1 MSFSRT
7 INELVEYLNVCR
19 DAYYNLNKPI
29 ITDKQYDDLF
39 DELVKLEEESGIILS
54 NSPTQTVGYTAVS
67 EFKKVKHHKPLL
79 SLDKTKSYDDIV
91 KFQNCKNVLYMHKL
105 DGLTIQLTYEE
116 GKLTLAETRGDGV
129 IGEDITNNAK
139 TFIGVPKQIP
149 VKGTIRITG
158 EAIINKADF
167 ERINESLSSD
177 TKYANPRNLA
187 SGSVRQ
193 LDSKVCA
200 SRKVRF
206 IVWNAN
212 DLSSNGTMIDG
223 LLTAY
228 KYGFNIVE
236 YWDSKEQKDSDY
248 VKTTFNNMKGL
259 AEKRGIPIDGIVV
272 MFNDIKYG
280 ESLGRTS
287 HHFKNGIA
295 FKFYDE
301 GDTAI
306 IENIEYT
313 IGKTGVLTPTAV
325 FSPVELCGT
334 TVTRASLH
342 NISIMKQL
350 NIKIGDEVEVYK
362 ANEIIPQ
369 IRVNNTKHS
378 FEDAYRQ
385 TVPLQCPYCGSNTK
399 IDTTIIWI
407 NKSRNEKKE
416 VSVLKCT
423 NNECKGKL
431 LKKFTAF
438 VSKQAMDIKGLS
450 EATIQKF
457 IDLGYLKT
465 YSDIYT
471 VCDTYKNDICSMSG
485 FGEKAVSNL
494 MDAIEASKNTTL
506 DRVLV
511 ALNIEGVGTNVA
523 KVISDH
529 FTGDVEKL
537 KDGIRAGTLYSKL
550 SFIHGLGDYVATNF
564 SEYFNDKDSLSEFNN
579 LLSYLNLNKVTEQ
592 KTGSAL
598 EGKYFVITGSLT
610 TYKNREELVNIIKAN
625 GGTIDSS
632 VKKTTSY
639 LINNDVT
646 SNSSKNKKA
655 KELGVEIIS
664 ENDFNNMLNGNT
676 IQPKKNTKLF

>member
-29 ITDKQYDDLF
+29 ITDRQYDDLF

-67 EFKKVKHHKPLL
+67 EFKKVKHYKPLL

-91 KFQNCKNVLYMHKL
+91 KFQNGKNVLYMHKL
-105 DGLTIQLTYEE
+105 DGLTIQLTYED

-158 EAIINKADF
+158 EAIINKDDF
-167 ERINESLSSD
+167 DRINESLSND
-177 TKYANPRNLA
+177 AKYANPRNLA

-193 LDSKVCA
+193 LDSKICA

-212 DLSSNGTMIDG
+212 DLSSNGTMLDG
-223 LLTAY
+223 LLNAY
-228 KYGFNIVE
+228 KYGFTIVE
-236 YWDSKEQKDSDY
+236 YWDSKEQKDSEY
-248 VKTTFNNMKGL
+248 VKTTFTNMKGL

-272 MFNDIKYG
+272 TFNDIKYG

-306 IENIEYT
+306 IEDVEYT

-350 NIKIGDEVEVYK
+350 NINIGDEVEVYK

-369 IRVNNTKHS
+369 IRTNNTKHS

-385 TVPLQCPYCGSNTK
+385 TIPLQCPYCGSNTK

-407 NKSRNEKKE
+407 NKSRNQKKE

-423 NNECKGKL
+423 NTECKGKL

-471 VCDTYKNDICSMSG
+471 VCNTYKNDICSMSG
-485 FGEKAVSNL
+485 FGEKVVSNL
-494 MDAIEASKNTTL
+494 IDAVEASKNTTL
-506 DRVLV
+506 DRVLT

-529 FTGDVEKL
+529 FSGDVEKL
-537 KDGIRAGTLYSKL
+537 EDSIREGTLYSKL
-550 SFIHGLGDYVATNF
+550 SFIHGLGDYLATNF
-564 SEYFNDKDSLSEFNN
+564 SEYFNDKDNLSEFNN
-579 LLSYLNLNKVTEQ
+579 LLSYLNLNKVVEQ
-592 KTGSAL
+592 KIGNAL
-598 EGKYFVITGSLT
+598 EGKSFVITGSLT
-610 TYKNREELVNIIKAN
+610 TYKNREEFVNIIKAN
-625 GGTIDSS
+625 GGTVDSS

-664 ENDFNNMLNGNT
+664 ESDFNDMLIGNV